1 MSAQAGHGASV
12 HIEACGKTFAD
23 GTRALEPATLDIARG
38 ETLVLLGPSGCG
50 KTTMLRI
57 IAGLEVPDAG
67 GRVLFDGKDMTAV
80 PIERRN
86 VGMVF
91 QSYALFPNMTV
102 SDNIGYGLK
111 IRGIP
116 AKERAARVAELV
128 ALTNISGL
136 ENRRIDQLSGGQRQR
151 VALARAVAI
160 RPGILLLDEP
170 LTALDAALRDRLRG
184 ELNRLLRALGITTIY
199 VTHDQSEAMELGDRV
214 VVMQKGAIAQIGTPR
229 EIYFTPRSR
238 FVAEF
243 IGAANIVEAAIEDGH
258 LVLPG
263 GRQPI
268 HGDMDMPAAVAMIRP
283 ETIRVTAAGSAPL
296 SGIIDSV
303 SFIGDRQRLVVSGAS
318 NRLLTVDAPNT
329 VQVKARRTDRI
340 VDFAGRRPPVAA
352 RELRRSMSPKPVHIA
367 QISDLHIKPPGS
379 LAYGKVDTAKAL
391 ERCVAALNEF
401 DPAPDFVVISGDL
414 ADTPT
419 AEEYQYLKR
428 LLAPLKLPFAGIP
441 GNHDSR
447 ELMRA
452 AFPSASYAFVSGPLN
467 QKIEVAG
474 LDLLL
479 LDSSV
484 HRKPHGE
491 LDGPTLQWL
500 DGMLASSPDR
510 PALLFLHHP
519 PFKAG
524 IWHMDRQNL
533 LNASDLAPI
542 VRRHPRVQL
551 IATGH
556 VHRATLTMFAGVP
569 TTICPAPNHAVDLDL
584 AELRQPSFKVEP
596 PAFHLHTWFP
606 GEGYGNVVTH
616 QVPIGTFD
624 GPHPFFAADGKL
636 L

>member
-12 HIEACGKTFAD
+12 RIEACGKTFAD

-57 IAGLEVPDAG
+57 IAGLEVPDTG

-229 EIYFTPRSR
+229 EIYFTPKSR

-283 ETIRVTAAGSAPL
+283 ETIRVTAAESASL

-329 VQVKARRTDRI
+329 VQVRPGERI
-340 VDFAGRRPPVAA
+340 G
-352 RELRRSMSPKPVHIA
+352 LSISPDAV
-367 QISDLHIKPPGS
+367 
-379 LAYGKVDTAKAL
+379 
-391 ERCVAALNEF
+391 
-401 DPAPDFVVISGDL
+401 
-414 ADTPT
+414 
-419 AEEYQYLKR
+419 R
-428 LLAPLKLPFAGIP
+428 LL
-441 GNHDSR
+441 
-447 ELMRA
+447 
-452 AFPSASYAFVSGPLN
+452 
-467 QKIEVAG
+467 
-474 LDLLL
+474 
-479 LDSSV
+479 
-484 HRKPHGE
+484 
-491 LDGPTLQWL
+491 
-500 DGMLASSPDR
+500 
-510 PALLFLHHP
+510 P
-519 PFKAG
+519 PE
-524 IWHMDRQNL
+524 N
-533 LNASDLAPI
+533 
-542 VRRHPRVQL
+542 
-551 IATGH
+551 
-556 VHRATLTMFAGVP
+556 
-569 TTICPAPNHAVDLDL
+569 
-584 AELRQPSFKVEP
+584 
-596 PAFHLHTWFP
+596 
-606 GEGYGNVVTH
+606 
-616 QVPIGTFD
+616 
-624 GPHPFFAADGKL
+624 
-636 L
+636 

>member
-12 HIEACGKTFAD
+12 HIEACGKTFAE

-57 IAGLEVPDAG
+57 IAGLEMPDAG

-91 QSYALFPNMTV
+91 QSYALFPNMSV

-116 AKERAARVAELV
+116 ARERAARVAELV

-243 IGAANIVEAAIEDGH
+243 IGAANIVEAAIESGH

-268 HGDMDMPAAVAMIRP
+268 RFDVDMPAAVAMIRP
-283 ETIRVTAAGSAPL
+283 ETIRVTAAGSASL

-329 VQVKARRTDRI
+329 VHARAGERI
-340 VDFAGRRPPVAA
+340 G
-352 RELRRSMSPKPVHIA
+352 LSISPDAV
-367 QISDLHIKPPGS
+367 
-379 LAYGKVDTAKAL
+379 
-391 ERCVAALNEF
+391 
-401 DPAPDFVVISGDL
+401 
-414 ADTPT
+414 
-419 AEEYQYLKR
+419 R
-428 LLAPLKLPFAGIP
+428 LL
-441 GNHDSR
+441 
-447 ELMRA
+447 
-452 AFPSASYAFVSGPLN
+452 
-467 QKIEVAG
+467 
-474 LDLLL
+474 
-479 LDSSV
+479 
-484 HRKPHGE
+484 
-491 LDGPTLQWL
+491 
-500 DGMLASSPDR
+500 
-510 PALLFLHHP
+510 P
-519 PFKAG
+519 PE
-524 IWHMDRQNL
+524 N
-533 LNASDLAPI
+533 
-542 VRRHPRVQL
+542 
-551 IATGH
+551 
-556 VHRATLTMFAGVP
+556 
-569 TTICPAPNHAVDLDL
+569 
-584 AELRQPSFKVEP
+584 
-596 PAFHLHTWFP
+596 
-606 GEGYGNVVTH
+606 
-616 QVPIGTFD
+616 
-624 GPHPFFAADGKL
+624 
-636 L
+636 